1 MPYWVSPKTVI
12 VHIDTREVRLGLGD
26 LLYRRLGYSAFGH
39 AGGPKS
45 VGGRVMLKSR
55 ITYFALFLGSA
66 FVAAVALY
74 EALRTAGFL

>member
-1 MPYWVSPKTVI
+1 MPYWVAPKTVI
-12 VHIDTREVRLGLGD
+12 VHIHTREVRLGLGD

-45 VGGRVMLKSR
+45 GGRVMLKSR
-55 ITYFALFLGSA
+55 ITFFALFLGSA